1 MNLYAKLWFASKD
14 TLWLVWQP
22 GLLMAGSDSVSC
34 VWPTSHQCYI
44 RTKVDASFFGY
55 NFSAYLVCSS
65 SVLRK
70 IYIRT
75 KVDAVFYV
83 YGYDASG
90 VHNLGGMLNPY
101 ESI

>member
-1 MNLYAKLWFASKD
+1 
-14 TLWLVWQP
+14 
-22 GLLMAGSDSVSC
+22 MAGILLCLAYV
-34 VWPTSHQCYI
+34 

-90 VHNLGGMLNPY
+90 VHSLGGMLNPY